1 MRSLTVFILF
11 TAASLL
17 FTSCETDIDIDL
29 PTPTLNIV
37 VDASIENDQF
47 AQVLVTRGIP
57 YFEKVD
63 LETLLGTIIGD
74 AEVYLSDGIHTELL
88 SLTINPNLFPPVSY
102 LGNDPALKGKLN
114 TSYFLKVIVGE
125 DTITGSTFI
134 PGLVQLDS
142 VWWRPDDETGQFGF
156 GWGAFR
162 DPDTLGNN
170 YRLYSKRQGYP
181 TFVTANRSVSDD
193 RLVNGQDI
201 TFSFIR
207 PRPTPRLFTPDSLN
221 ETGQTR
227 IYYER
232 GDTIS
237 VKFCSIDRPSYEYI
251 RTAES
256 AAGSFGNPFSAPTFI
271 KSNLKGGLGGFVGYA
286 ASYHTYVVPQ

>member
-1 MRSLTVFILF
+1 MRSRF
-11 TAASLL
+11 TAFLTFSFLLL
-17 FTSCETDIDIDL
+17 FSSCERDIDINL
-29 PTPTLNIV
+29 PPPTLNVV
-37 VDASIENDQF
+37 VDASIENDRF

-57 YFEKVD
+57 YFEEVD
-63 LETLLGTIIGD
+63 LETLLGTIVGD

-88 SLTINPNLFPPVSY
+88 SLTINPESFPPVAYVGTNPS
-102 LGNDPALKGKLN
+102 LRGKVN
-114 TSYFLKVIVGE
+114 TRYFLTVIVGQ
-125 DTITGSTFI
+125 DTISGSTFI
-134 PGLVQLDS
+134 PQVVPLDS
-142 VWWRPDDETGQFGF
+142 VWWKPDDESGQFGF

-170 YRLYSKRQGYP
+170 YRLFSKRQGYP
-181 TFVTANRSVSDD
+181 AFVTANRSVSDD
-193 RLVNGQDI
+193 RLVNAQSI

-207 PRPTPRLFTPDSLN
+207 PRATPRLFTPDSLQ